1 MPPCWMTAM
10 GSDHMEWRER
20 VKDQEEARKSREP
33 GHLSLLTGG
42 LTILR
47 PELD

>member
-1 MPPCWMTAM
+1 
-10 GSDHMEWRER
+10 MEWRER

-33 GHLSLLTGG
+33 GHLSLLAWD
-42 LTILR
+42 LTMLR